1 MPLKIYKRGKFWSYR
16 GTVAGRRLRGTTKAT
31 SKEVAERIAGGIEAK
46 HWKRHLDGP
55 QATLTFAQAAML
67 YRSAGKSDR
76 FLRAIE
82 DYWKDTPVREITAG
96 AIRTSAIDLYP
107 TAGPATRNR
116 QAIAPTQA
124 VINHAAEHEFCQ
136 HIRVKR
142 FPVVKKSKTPA
153 TWEWVQAFM
162 RAATKPNLAAL
173 ACFMFLTG
181 ARISQALKIRWDD
194 VDFQAG
200 DVLIRA
206 TDKGD
211 NDRRAHMPAE
221 LIAAL
226 ANIPGDRRGLVFE
239 FKSRGNCKT
248 QWAGAIRRAGIKK
261 LSYHAC
267 RHGFATGLL
276 QAGVS
281 PVTVAKRG
289 GWKSP
294 QHVFETYGH
303 DIADRDVTDL
313 LTGEKSTQQKKIV
326 NDRN

>member
-1 MPLKIYKRGKFWSYR
+1 MPLKLYKRGGIWHYK
-16 GTVAGRRLRGTTKAT
+16 GTIAGRRLRGSTKT
-31 SKEVAERIAGGIEAK
+31 ESKEIAERIANQKADGQ
-46 HWKRHLDGP
+46 WKRHLDGP

-67 YRSAGKSDR
+67 YRQAGKSDR

-82 DYWKDTPVREITAG
+82 DYWQDTPVREITAG
-96 AIRTSAIDLYP
+96 AIRSSAIHLYP

-116 QAIAPTQA
+116 QAIVPAQA
-124 VINHAAEHEFCQ
+124 VINHAAEHELCQ

-142 FPVVKKSKTPA
+142 FKVIKKDKTPA
-153 TWEWVQAFM
+153 TWEWVEAFM
-162 RAATKPNLAAL
+162 RAAIKPNLAAL

-181 ARISQALKIRWDD
+181 ARISQALKVKWSD
-194 VDFQAG
+194 VDFERG
-200 DVLIRA
+200 EVVIRA

-211 NDRRAHMPAE
+211 NDRRSHMPPA
-221 LIAAL
+221 LIVAL
-226 ANIPGDRRGLVFE
+226 ANIPGERKGLVFE

-303 DIADRDVTDL
+303 DIAERDVTDL
-313 LTGEKSTQQKKIV
+313 LTGQRTPMAKEKKA
-326 NDRN
+326 

>member
-1 MPLKIYKRGKFWSYR
+1 MPIKVYKRGKVWHYR
-16 GTVAGRRLRGTTKAT
+16 GTVAGRRLRGTTKAA
-31 SKEVAERIAGGIEAK
+31 SKEIAERVAAGKESK
-46 HWKRHLDGP
+46 QWKRHLDGP
-55 QATLTFAQAAML
+55 EAALTFAQAAML

-82 DYWKDTPVREITAG
+82 DYWKDTPVRESTAG
-96 AIRTSAIDLYP
+96 AIRTSAIDLYQK
-107 TAGPATRNR
+107 AGPATRNR
-116 QAIAPTQA
+116 QAIVPAQA
-124 VINHAAEHEFCQ
+124 VINHAADHEYCQ

-142 FPVVKKSKTPA
+142 FPVVRKAKVPA
-153 TWEWVQAFM
+153 TWEWIEAFM
-162 RAATKPNLAAL
+162 RAAKKPNLAAL

-181 ARISQALKIRWDD
+181 ARISQALRIKWSD
-194 VDFQAG
+194 VDFQSG

-211 NDRRAHMPAE
+211 NDRRPHMPPE

-226 ANIPGDRRGLVFE
+226 ANIPGERRGLVFQ
-239 FKSRGNCKT
+239 FKSRGNCRT
-248 QWAGAIRRAGIKK
+248 QWAGAIARAGIKK
-261 LSYHAC
+261 LSYHSC

-276 QAGVS
+276 NKGVS

-303 DIADRDVTDL
+303 DIADRDVTDI
-313 LTGEKSTQQKKIV
+313 LTGAKSTQQKKIV

>member
-1 MPLKIYKRGKFWSYR
+1 MPIKVYKRGKFWHYR
-16 GTVAGRRLRGTTKAT
+16 GSVAGRRLRGTTKAQ
-31 SKEVAERIAGGIEAK
+31 SKEIAERVAAGKENK
-46 HWKRHLDGP
+46 QWKRHLDGP
-55 QATLTFAQAAML
+55 EATLTFAQAAML

-96 AIRTSAIDLYP
+96 AIRTSSIDLYP
-107 TAGPATRNR
+107 KAGPATRNR
-116 QAIAPTQA
+116 QAIVPAQA
-124 VINHAAEHEFCQ
+124 VINHAADHEYCQ

-142 FPVVKKSKTPA
+142 FPVVRKAKAPA
-153 TWEWVQAFM
+153 TWEWIEAFM
-162 RAATKPNLAAL
+162 HAAKKPNLAAL

-181 ARISQALKIRWDD
+181 ARISQALKIKWGD
-194 VDFQAG
+194 VDFQSG
-200 DVLIRA
+200 EVLIRA

-211 NDRRAHMPAE
+211 NDRRAHMPPE

-226 ANIPGDRRGLVFE
+226 ANIPGERRGLVFE
-239 FKSRGNCKT
+239 FKSRGNCRT
-248 QWAGAIRRAGIKK
+248 QWAGACRRAGIKY
-261 LSYHAC
+261 LSYHSC

-276 QAGVS
+276 NKGVS

-289 GWKSP
+289 GWRSP

-313 LTGEKSTQQKKIV
+313 LTGEKSTQQRKIV
-326 NDRN
+326 NDRK

>member
-1 MPLKIYKRGKFWSYR
+1 MAIKVYKRGKVWHYR
-16 GTVAGRRLRGTTKAT
+16 GSVAGRRLRGTTKAQ
-31 SKEVAERIAGGIEAK
+31 SKEIAERVAAGKERK
-46 HWKRHLDGP
+46 QWDRHLDGP
-55 QATLTFAQAAML
+55 AATLTFAQAAIL
-67 YRSAGKSDR
+67 YRDAGKSDR

-82 DYWKDTPVREITAG
+82 DYWKDTPVREMTAG

-107 TAGPATRNR
+107 KAGPATRNR
-116 QAIAPTQA
+116 QAIVPAQA
-124 VINHAAEHEFCQ
+124 VINHAADHEMCH

-142 FPVVKKSKTPA
+142 FKVIKKAKAPA

-162 RAATKPNLAAL
+162 RSATKPNLAGL

-181 ARISQALKIRWDD
+181 ARITQSLKLKWSD

-200 DVLIRA
+200 QILIRA
-206 TDKGD
+206 TNKGED
-211 NDRRAHMPAE
+211 DRLAHMPPE

-226 ANIPGDRRGLVFE
+226 ANIPGERRGLVFE
-239 FKSRGNCKT
+239 FKSRGNCRT
-248 QWAGAIRRAGIKK
+248 QWAGACRRAGIKF
-261 LSYHAC
+261 LSYHRC

-276 QAGVS
+276 HQGVS

-303 DIADRDVTDL
+303 DIADADVTDL
-313 LTGEKSTQQKKIV
+313 LTGTKSTQQKKIA

>member
-1 MPLKIYKRGKFWSYR
+1 MPIKVYKRGKVWHYR
-16 GTVAGRRLRGTTKAT
+16 GTVAGRLLRGTTRAQ
-31 SKEVAERIAGGIEAK
+31 SKEIAERVASNKERKQWQG
-46 HWKRHLDGP
+46 HLDGP
-55 QATLTFAQAAML
+55 SATLTFAQAAML

-76 FLRAIE
+76 FLRAVE

-107 TAGPATRNR
+107 KAGPATRNR
-116 QAIAPTQA
+116 QAIVPAQA
-124 VINHAAEHEFCQ
+124 VINHAAEHELCQ

-142 FPVVKKSKTPA
+142 FPVVKKAKTPA
-153 TWEWVQAFM
+153 TWEWVEAFM

-181 ARISQALKIRWDD
+181 ARISQALKIKWTD
-194 VDFQAG
+194 VDFQSG
-200 DVLIRA
+200 EVLIRA
-206 TDKGD
+206 TNKGD
-211 NDRRAHMPAE
+211 DDRLAHMPPE

-226 ANIPGDRRGLVFE
+226 ANIAGERRGQVFE

-248 QWAGAIRRAGIKK
+248 QWAGAIKRAGIKK

-276 QAGVS
+276 NKGVS

-294 QHVFETYGH
+294 QHVFESYGH

-313 LTGEKSTQQKKIV
+313 LTGEKSTQQKKV
-326 NDRN
+326 ANDRN